1 MPGTP
6 SQTIL
11 RGRSRCNPAPPPFRL
26 EGMRYSAKVVG
37 TGALLLVVTACA
49 GQDMPTNRPG
59 GSTGSVSVPAPA
71 SPSPSGSVL
80 PAPPEPNPPGKPR
93 LTVPEGSTQVPAAQI
108 DATALPAGFPREVWT
123 ANGGTVLDIRA
134 QEGGCGHAL
143 GEAAEQAGDHV
154 VVNLSETKAQT
165 NQMCTMDIRYPVI
178 SVALATPLDQRTVV
192 LKTTPPK

>member
-1 MPGTP
+1 M
-6 SQTIL
+6 
-11 RGRSRCNPAPPPFRL
+11 A
-26 EGMRYSAKVVG
+26 G
-37 TGALLLVVTACA
+37 TGALLLMVTACA
-49 GQDMPTNRPG
+49 GRGTPTNQPAG
-59 GSTGSVSVPAPA
+59 DVSTPAA
-71 SPSPSGSVL
+71 SSSASVL

-93 LTVPEGSTQVPAAQI
+93 LTVPEGSAPVPARQI

-143 GEAAEQAGDHV
+143 GEAVEQAADHV

-178 SVALATPLDQRTVV
+178 SVALAAPLDQRTVV
-192 LKTTPPK
+192 LKATPPK

>member
-1 MPGTP
+1 M
-6 SQTIL
+6 
-11 RGRSRCNPAPPPFRL
+11 
-26 EGMRYSAKVVG
+26 VG

-49 GQDMPTNRPG
+49 GQDMPTNRPA

-71 SPSPSGSVL
+71 SPSPSPSESVL

-93 LTVPEGSTQVPAAQI
+93 LTVPEGSTQVPAGQL

-123 ANGGTVLDIRA
+123 ANGGTVLNIRA

-178 SVALATPLDQRTVV
+178 SVALAAPLDQRTVV

>member
-1 MPGTP
+1 M
-6 SQTIL
+6 
-11 RGRSRCNPAPPPFRL
+11 A
-26 EGMRYSAKVVG
+26 G

-49 GQDMPTNRPG
+49 GQHTPANLPAG
-59 GSTGSVSVPAPA
+59 GVSTPA
-71 SPSPSGSVL
+71 SPSASVL

-93 LTVPEGSTQVPAAQI
+93 LTVPEGSAPVPARQI
-108 DATALPAGFPREVWT
+108 DATALPATFPREVWT
-123 ANGGTVLDIRA
+123 ANGGTVLNIRA

-178 SVALATPLDQRTVV
+178 SVALAAPLDQRTVV

>member
-1 MPGTP
+1 
-6 SQTIL
+6 
-11 RGRSRCNPAPPPFRL
+11 
-26 EGMRYSAKVVG
+26 MRYSAKVVG

-49 GQDMPTNRPG
+49 GQDMPTDRPG

-71 SPSPSGSVL
+71 SPSPSESVL

-93 LTVPEGSTQVPAAQI
+93 LTVPEGSTQVPAGQL

-123 ANGGTVLDIRA
+123 ANGGTVLNIRA

-178 SVALATPLDQRTVV
+178 SVALAAPLDRRTVV